1 MREDRSKKDKIEIL
15 LLKVKIKIGKFMKTK
30 FGRYLWQF
38 VSSALILLVAGGI
51 GVFAAFAQTEGSP
64 TAYAKDYFEYFM
76 THSWS
81 LMYAETD
88 LEDSK
93 YINETTFQEM
103 MKNIVPSRGS
113 DQYEFIDRGSDDVYH
128 VIDVVYQETGSDVK
142 QTMTLYMKKQEEKE
156 LLILN
161 QWKVCLTDQIIQN
174 CTINVPAD
182 MSVIFDGVSLAD
194 CTYTDNLETGIR
206 TYTLDKVL
214 PGKHKIELSGAGTK
228 SVYETF
234 YWEGSRSSYTV
245 QATDLPL
252 DDTVSNTCSDQA
264 IDMVIGMYT
273 GVLTNGGCDAVK
285 NFLTTEEEK
294 AAIDELYAKLLSQVN
309 REDGTTLITMSF
321 DSYDTAIIDYVYG
334 RSFGIKFTFGTTFTA
349 KEARTQMSGVR
360 DSYDATAQGEAVVR
374 FECREGQWVPV
385 RMEMD
390 CFDYSKP
397 PESVEE

>member
-1 MREDRSKKDKIEIL
+1 MREDRSKKDKVEIS
-15 LLKVKIKIGKFMKTK
+15 LLKVKIKIQTFMKTK

-38 VSSALILLVAGGI
+38 VSSVLILLVTGGL
-51 GVFAAFAQTEGSP
+51 GVFAAFTETTGSSM
-64 TAYAKDYFEYFM
+64 AYAKNYFKYFM

-93 YINETTFQEM
+93 YINETTFSEM

-113 DQYEFIDRGSDDVYH
+113 DRYEFVERGSDDVYH

-142 QTMTLYMKKQEEKE
+142 QTMTLQMKKEEEKE

-161 QWKVCLTDQIIQN
+161 QWEVALTEQIIQD
-174 CTINVPAD
+174 CTIHAPAD
-182 MSVIFDGVSLAD
+182 MNLLFDGVSLAD
-194 CTYTDNLETGIR
+194 GTYTDNPETGIR

-214 PGKHKIELSGAGTK
+214 PGKHKIELSGSGTK
-228 SVYETF
+228 SIYETF
-234 YWEGSRSSYTV
+234 YWEASRSSYTV
-245 QATDLPL
+245 QANSLPL
-252 DDTVSNTCSDQA
+252 DDTVSNNCSDQA
-264 IDMVIGMYT
+264 IDMVIGLYT

-285 NFLTTEEEK
+285 NFLTTDEEK
-294 AAIDELYAKLLSQVN
+294 AGIDELYAKLLSQIN
-309 REDGTTLITMSF
+309 REDGTTLVTMSF
-321 DSYDTAIIDYVYG
+321 DSYDTEIIDYVYG
-334 RSFGIKFTFGTTFTA
+334 KSFGVRFTFGTTFTA

-360 DSYDATAQGEAVVR
+360 KSYESTSQGEAVVR
-374 FECREGQWVPV
+374 FECRDGQWVPV

-397 PESVEE
+397 PEAE